1 MNEKQMLAK
10 IQDAIDDLEI
20 VTNMLNKGRTEEA
33 KELCF
38 SLYKTVFSITGGT
51 RETLCKYD
59 EFMNKW
65 GQIYTE
71 L

>member
-1 MNEKQMLAK
+1 MNEKQTLIK

-20 VTNMLNKGRTEEA
+20 VTSMISRGRTEEA
-33 KELCF
+33 KDLCL
-38 SLYKTVFSITGGT
+38 SLYKAVFAIIGGT
-51 RETLCKYD
+51 LETLRKYD

>member
-1 MNEKQMLAK
+1 MNEKQMLTK

-20 VTNMLNKGRTEEA
+20 VTSMMNKGRTEDA
-33 KELCF
+33 KDLCF
-38 SLYKTVFSITGGT
+38 SLYKAVFAITGGT
-51 RETLCKYD
+51 KETLRKYD